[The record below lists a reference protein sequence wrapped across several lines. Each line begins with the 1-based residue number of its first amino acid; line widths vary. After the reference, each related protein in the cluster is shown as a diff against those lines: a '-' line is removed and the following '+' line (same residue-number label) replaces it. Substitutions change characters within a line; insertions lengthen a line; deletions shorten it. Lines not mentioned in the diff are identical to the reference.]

1 MILAH
6 CAKIRPKCLKLAMEN
21 ISDHF
26 LPLLNSVDSSVNECE
41 VLNNYNPSFKVRN
54 SHT

>member
-1 MILAH
+1 MMPTH
-6 CAKIRPKCLKLAMEN
+6 WAKISQKCLKLAKEN

-26 LPLLNSVDSSVNECE
+26 LTLLNSVYSSVNECE
-41 VLNNYNPSFKVRN
+41 ALNNYNPSFKVRN